1 MEVRESS
8 GALALKPPG
17 GCFLAQGS
25 EQSWLDMQSLPLELN
40 PMDTVPEPSP
50 TLAIPPDKTSHL
62 RMAVLQPCFFPAET
76 GRPQCQSSP
85 CGGAYRGG
93 SRGG

>member
-1 MEVRESS
+1 MDSVSSMEVRESS

-40 PMDTVPEPSP
+40 PMDIRPRT
-50 TLAIPPDKTSHL
+50 IPHPGHT
-62 RMAVLQPCFFPAET
+62 P
-76 GRPQCQSSP
+76 
-85 CGGAYRGG
+85 
-93 SRGG
+93 